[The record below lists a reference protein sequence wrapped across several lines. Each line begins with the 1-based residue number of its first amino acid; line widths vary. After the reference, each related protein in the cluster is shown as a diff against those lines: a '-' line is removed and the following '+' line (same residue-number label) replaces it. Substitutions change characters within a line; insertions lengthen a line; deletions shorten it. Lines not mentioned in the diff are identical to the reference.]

1 MTFLLSP
8 DETLPD
14 GLRRIVRE
22 QLDVGVDAL
31 HPEADDFDAGVHEA
45 RKSLKR
51 IRAVLR
57 LIRAEIGGRAF
68 KTENRCFREA
78 GRSLA
83 PARDVFVLR
92 STLAELARSA
102 PGARTAEHL
111 TALAG
116 LKALGPSAASLWSGG
131 EIHELRAVLA
141 GARARVADW
150 PLERDSFDAIRDGLL
165 RTHRQGTERMHRAF
179 ESETEAAHHSW
190 RRRAKELWYQVQ
202 ILSSIAPAR
211 LEPLVKDLD
220 ALGDALGLE
229 HDLALAR
236 DVVTRDAGEII
247 AQPAR
252 DSLVSIDRAVDEL
265 RNRAR
270 AQGLKVFSEESG
282 EFVARIE
289 DYWRRERSPAGGGD
303 AGHEQ
308 DLMEARP

>member
-1 MTFLLSP
+1 MTFLLIR

-22 QLDVGVDAL
+22 QLDVAVDAL
-31 HPEADDFDAGVHEA
+31 RPEPDDFDAGVHEA

-57 LIRAEIGGRAF
+57 LIRAEIGSRAF

-78 GRSLA
+78 GRFLA
-83 PARDVFVLR
+83 PARDGFVLR

-116 LKALGPSAASLWSGG
+116 MKTLGPSAASLWSGG
-131 EIHELRAVLA
+131 EIQEVRAVLA
-141 GARARVADW
+141 GARARVVDW
-150 PLERDSFDAIRDGLL
+150 TLGRDSFDAIRDGLL
-165 RTHRQGTERMHRAF
+165 RTHRQGTKRMHRAF
-179 ESETEAAHHSW
+179 ESQTEAAHHSW
-190 RRRAKELWYQVQ
+190 RRRAKEMWYQVQ

-211 LEPLVKDLD
+211 LEPLLIDLD
-220 ALGDALGLE
+220 ALGDALGTE

-236 DVVTRDAGEII
+236 HVVTGDAGEII

-252 DSLVSIDRAVDEL
+252 DALVLIDRGVAER

-270 AQGLKVFSEESG
+270 ALGLKVFTEESG

-289 DYWRRERSPAGGGD
+289 DCWRREWSPTGGGD
-303 AGHEQ
+303 AEHEQ
-308 DLMEARP
+308 DLMEAQP